1 MSSTLI
7 ELPDLNAYGS
17 GMAKELFHPE
27 IDQIDLSAVLDALSD
42 PTRREIVA
50 HLSVVGEDSC
60 GAMSPFS
67 SKTNLTYHLARLR
80 EAGVT
85 RTRIDGA
92 RRLISVRADEIE
104 QRFPGLLPAVLTA
117 VKATDR
123 G

>member
-7 ELPDLNAYGS
+7 ELCYGS
-17 GMAKELFHPE
+17 AYPSIMAKELLHPD

-50 HLSVVGEDSC
+50 HLTEVGEDSC
-60 GAMSPFS
+60 GSMNPFS

-92 RRLISVRADEIE
+92 RRLISVRAGDIE

-117 VKATDR
+117 VRAKEPS
-123 G
+123 

>member
-7 ELPDLNAYGS
+7 ELRDRSAYLPA
-17 GMAKELFHPE
+17 MAKELLHPG

-50 HLSVVGEDSC
+50 YLSEVGEDSC
-60 GAMSPFS
+60 GSMNLLS

-92 RRLISVRADEIE
+92 RRLISVRADDIE
-104 QRFPGLLPAVLTA
+104 QRFPGLLRAILAAVSD
-117 VKATDR
+117 VER